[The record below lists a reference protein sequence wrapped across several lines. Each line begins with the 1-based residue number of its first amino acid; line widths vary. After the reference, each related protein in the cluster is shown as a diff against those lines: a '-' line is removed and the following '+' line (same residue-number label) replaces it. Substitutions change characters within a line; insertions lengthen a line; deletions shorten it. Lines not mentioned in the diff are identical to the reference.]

1 MKNSSANTWLP
12 KQYQIKLRK
21 RYSMILK
28 SVPATLSLSVAL
40 LVFASFTSHAESAKT
55 ITITA
60 SKFKFEPNEITVKKG
75 EEVTLVI
82 QSQDVTHG
90 LALKDFGVKTEI
102 KKGQSTEV
110 KFTPTTAGDFEGKC
124 AHFCGKG
131 HGSMK
136 MTIHVVE

>member
-1 MKNSSANTWLP
+1 
-12 KQYQIKLRK
+12 
-21 RYSMILK
+21 MILK
-28 SVPATLSLSVAL
+28 SIPVTLSLSVGL
-40 LVFASFTSHAESAKT
+40 LFATFTGHADSPQT
-55 ITITA
+55 ITISA

-75 EEVTLVI
+75 EEVTMII

-90 LALKDFGVKTEI
+90 LLLKDFGVKTEI

-110 KFTPTTAGDFEGKC
+110 KFTPQTAGSFEGKC

>member
-1 MKNSSANTWLP
+1 
-12 KQYQIKLRK
+12 
-21 RYSMILK
+21 MILK
-28 SVPATLSLSVAL
+28 SIPAALSLSVAL
-40 LVFASFTSHAESAKT
+40 LFATFTGHAESAST
-55 ITITA
+55 ITISA

-75 EEVTLVI
+75 EEVTMII

-90 LALKDFGVKTEI
+90 LLLKDFGVKTEI

-110 KFTPTTAGDFEGKC
+110 KFTPQTAGTFEGKC

>member
-1 MKNSSANTWLP
+1 
-12 KQYQIKLRK
+12 
-21 RYSMILK
+21 MILK
-28 SVPATLSLSVAL
+28 SIPATLSLPVVL
-40 LVFASFTSHAESAKT
+40 LFATFTGHAESAKT
-55 ITITA
+55 ITISA
-60 SKFKFEPNEITVKKG
+60 SKFQFEPNDITVKKG
-75 EEVTLVI
+75 EEVVMII

-90 LALKDFGVKTEI
+90 LLLKDFGVKTEI

-110 KFTPTTAGDFEGKC
+110 KFTPQTAGTFEGKC

>member
-1 MKNSSANTWLP
+1 
-12 KQYQIKLRK
+12 
-21 RYSMILK
+21 MILK
-28 SVPATLSLSVAL
+28 SIPATLSLSVAL
-40 LVFASFTSHAESAKT
+40 LLFASFTSRAESSKT

-82 QSQDVTHG
+82 QSEDVTHG

-110 KFTPTTAGDFEGKC
+110 KFTPATAGDFEGKC

>member
-1 MKNSSANTWLP
+1 
-12 KQYQIKLRK
+12 
-21 RYSMILK
+21 MILK
-28 SVPATLSLSVAL
+28 SIPATLSLSVAL
-40 LVFASFTSHAESAKT
+40 LFATFTGHAESAKT
-55 ITITA
+55 ITISA
-60 SKFKFEPNEITVKKG
+60 SKFQFEPNDITVKKG
-75 EEVTLVI
+75 EEVTMVI

-90 LALKDFGVKTEI
+90 LLLKDFGVKTEI

-110 KFTPTTAGDFEGKC
+110 KFTPQTAGTFEGKC

>member
-1 MKNSSANTWLP
+1 
-12 KQYQIKLRK
+12 
-21 RYSMILK
+21 MILK
-28 SVPATLSLSVAL
+28 SIPATLSLSVAL
-40 LVFASFTSHAESAKT
+40 LFATFTGHADSAQT
-55 ITITA
+55 ITIAA
-60 SKFKFEPNEITVKKG
+60 SRFKFEPNEITVKKG
-75 EEVTLVI
+75 EEVTMII

-90 LALKDFGVKTEI
+90 LLLKDFGVKTEI

-110 KFTPTTAGDFEGKC
+110 KFTPQTAGTFEGKC

>member
-1 MKNSSANTWLP
+1 MTV
-12 KQYQIKLRK
+12 
-21 RYSMILK
+21 K
-28 SVPATLSLSVAL
+28 SIPATLTLSVML
-40 LVFASFTSHAESAKT
+40 LFFASFSGHAQSSKT
-55 ITITA
+55 ITISA

-90 LALKDFGVKTEI
+90 LAIKDFGVKTEI

-110 KFTPTTAGDFEGKC
+110 KFTPTKTGDFEGKC
-124 AHFCGKG
+124 AHYCGKG

>member
-1 MKNSSANTWLP
+1 
-12 KQYQIKLRK
+12 
-21 RYSMILK
+21 MILK
-28 SVPATLSLSVAL
+28 SIPATLSLSVAL
-40 LVFASFTSHAESAKT
+40 LFATFTGHAESAKT
-55 ITITA
+55 ITISA
-60 SKFKFEPNEITVKKG
+60 SKFQFEPNEITVKKG
-75 EEVTLVI
+75 EEVTMII

-90 LALKDFGVKTEI
+90 LLLKDFGVKTDI

-110 KFTPTTAGDFEGKC
+110 KFTPQTAGTFEGKC

>member
-1 MKNSSANTWLP
+1 
-12 KQYQIKLRK
+12 
-21 RYSMILK
+21 MILK
-28 SVPATLSLSVAL
+28 SIPATLSLSVAL
-40 LVFASFTSHAESAKT
+40 LFATFTGHAESAKT
-55 ITITA
+55 ITISA
-60 SKFKFEPNEITVKKG
+60 SKFQFEPNEITVKKG
-75 EEVTLVI
+75 EEVTMII

-90 LALKDFGVKTEI
+90 LLLKDFGVKTEI

-110 KFTPTTAGDFEGKC
+110 KFTPQTAGTFEGKC

>member
-1 MKNSSANTWLP
+1 
-12 KQYQIKLRK
+12 
-21 RYSMILK
+21 MILK
-28 SVPATLSLSVAL
+28 SILATLSLSVAL
-40 LVFASFTSHAESAKT
+40 LFATFTGHAESANT
-55 ITITA
+55 ITISA

-75 EEVTLVI
+75 QEVTMII

-90 LALKDFGVKTEI
+90 LLLKDFGVKTEI

-110 KFTPTTAGDFEGKC
+110 KFTPQTAGTFEGKC